1 MIPIVVDHL
10 WKFIFLHLKLNFSW
24 NWCHLSLKIFEKFFF
39 FLGMDWVNL
48 VKLELTQQLKWN
60 KGGGGQFF
68 LAPSPLSSSFYFT
81 PPSSHFFLPPL
92 SVFTYFLH
100 LHFLPH
106 HTNSSLEITFLSFLT
121 CFHSS
126 PSIFFQ
132 IFVFLTIFAT
142 NPFLKPFSKPPFFF
156 LCMTSSKGLSF
167 LTFNGK
173 KISPI
178 PWMDWGR
185 KSPPRPQDPCSTLHK
200 GLQCELIF
208 LFFFC

>member
-1 MIPIVVDHL
+1 MSSI
-10 WKFIFLHLKLNFSW
+10 FENIFLTVSLN
-24 NWCHLSLKIFEKFFF
+24 IFEKFFF
-39 FLGMDWVNL
+39 IYFLKKGQNEEKFILFFFFLCVCE
-48 VKLELTQQLKWN
+48 ELTQQLWSL
-60 KGGGGQFF
+60 KGGRGGEFF

-106 HTNSSLEITFLSFLT
+106 HTISSLEIIFLSFLT

-142 NPFLKPFSKPPFFF
+142 NPFLKPISKPPFFF

-178 PWMDWGR
+178 P
-185 KSPPRPQDPCSTLHK
+185 
-200 GLQCELIF
+200 
-208 LFFFC
+208 

>member
-1 MIPIVVDHL
+1 
-10 WKFIFLHLKLNFSW
+10 
-24 NWCHLSLKIFEKFFF
+24 
-39 FLGMDWVNL
+39 MDWVNL

-60 KGGGGQFF
+60 KGGGGGEFF

-106 HTNSSLEITFLSFLT
+106 HTISSLEIIFLSFLT

-142 NPFLKPFSKPPFFF
+142 NPFLKPISKPPFFF
-156 LCMTSSKGLSF
+156 LCMTSSEGLSF

-185 KSPPRPQDPCSTLHK
+185 KAPPRPQDPCSTLQK

-208 LFFFC
+208 LFFFLLGNLLISCLVENLVLRHCHFVVVFPCWNFGHCMI